1 MNKNFKL
8 ILTMILAVGLIVNFM
23 QMVVYA
29 NNQEDIL
36 LETRGIRSVSN
47 IASGSLGTSAW
58 RITSDGTLYIGA
70 GELAASNNNSYY
82 QPWYSRRDIITK
94 IVFEGDV
101 TTEVGSQSYLF
112 SRLDKVTTIEGLNRF
127 DTSKVTDMSWMFSS
141 MEALTELDVSSF
153 NTSNVTDMGGMFN
166 GLYVLTELDISSF
179 DTSKVINMS
188 RMFSRMPLTKLD
200 VSNFVTSKVNNMTMM
215 FNNLPVL
222 TELDVSN
229 FDTSEVTNMMAMFYD
244 MPALTKLDVSNFDT
258 SEVANMSWMF
268 SDLPVLTE
276 LDVSNFATSKVINMS
291 GMFDGMNSLTKL
303 DLSNF
308 NTNGT
313 NISSMLGGLYSLREL
328 ILGEGVVSLGN
339 SSLDDIMSVLGYP
352 EPEATPYT
360 GFWQNIGSGRV
371 ENPLGEHVLTT
382 AELMAQYGGSTMA
395 DTYVWQPKMTARRF
409 ITNVLSFGNGSAYA
423 SKTESIAR
431 GETITLTAEES
442 GDEIF
447 KGWFVVEGD
456 ITLSSFSEANVTFV
470 NNGEDVEV
478 IAVFGRD
485 NGSLKGE
492 HLYTSNNIEVMLSD
506 VISWGENDTLYHE
519 IIERVDV
526 RRYNILNGT
535 TYERYSDVFCSQI
548 EAVAGI
554 YVVDFSVDSIDNP
567 VVLTSSIVTVVDD
580 VAPVITV
587 QNENITL
594 SAGEERP
601 SSWSELFGVSAEDE
615 TDGDVTGK
623 IAYNMETTEIDM
635 NVAEA
640 YTIVAG
646 VMDEAGNESTK
657 MLYFIIEALALEVE
671 EPEIEEPE
679 IEGPEIEGPE
689 IEGPEIEGPEMEE
702 PEIEGP
708 EIEEPEIEGPEVEEP
723 EIEGPEVDE
732 PEVED
737 SKIDD
742 SKVDDLEV
750 EDSKI
755 DDLEVEDSKVE
766 APELENQKVADS
778 EVKDL
783 AIEKPVVKN
792 LAIRKLIVGEAVNAS
807 SKAITVPRTGDS
819 ANLFGLCGLFSVS
832 FGAML
837 VLAIRKKNF

>member
-229 FDTSEVTNMMAMFYD
+229 FDTSEV
-244 MPALTKLDVSNFDT
+244 
-258 SEVANMSWMF
+258 ANMSWMF

-371 ENPLGEHVLTT
+371 ENPLGEHVLIT
-382 AELMAQYGGSTMA
+382 AELMAQY
-395 DTYVWQPKMTARRF
+395 
-409 ITNVLSFGNGSAYA
+409 
-423 SKTESIAR
+423 
-431 GETITLTAEES
+431 
-442 GDEIF
+442 DEI
-447 KGWFVVEGD
+447 
-456 ITLSSFSEANVTFV
+456 
-470 NNGEDVEV
+470 
-478 IAVFGRD
+478 GRA
-485 NGSLKGE
+485 SCR
-492 HLYTSNNIEVMLSD
+492 
-506 VISWGENDTLYHE
+506 
-519 IIERVDV
+519 ERV
-526 RRYNILNGT
+526 
-535 TYERYSDVFCSQI
+535 
-548 EAVAGI
+548 
-554 YVVDFSVDSIDNP
+554 
-567 VVLTSSIVTVVDD
+567 
-580 VAPVITV
+580 
-587 QNENITL
+587 
-594 SAGEERP
+594 
-601 SSWSELFGVSAEDE
+601 
-615 TDGDVTGK
+615 
-623 IAYNMETTEIDM
+623 
-635 NVAEA
+635 
-640 YTIVAG
+640 
-646 VMDEAGNESTK
+646 
-657 MLYFIIEALALEVE
+657 
-671 EPEIEEPE
+671 
-679 IEGPEIEGPE
+679 
-689 IEGPEIEGPEMEE
+689 
-702 PEIEGP
+702 
-708 EIEEPEIEGPEVEEP
+708 
-723 EIEGPEVDE
+723 
-732 PEVED
+732 
-737 SKIDD
+737 
-742 SKVDDLEV
+742 
-750 EDSKI
+750 
-755 DDLEVEDSKVE
+755 
-766 APELENQKVADS
+766 
-778 EVKDL
+778 
-783 AIEKPVVKN
+783 
-792 LAIRKLIVGEAVNAS
+792 
-807 SKAITVPRTGDS
+807 
-819 ANLFGLCGLFSVS
+819 
-832 FGAML
+832 
-837 VLAIRKKNF
+837 